1 MTILVTGATGAIGSQ
16 IVDRLVAEGASV
28 RAIARSPEKA
38 NLPASVDVR
47 KGDMTDIASMRAA
60 LEGVDTLFLLNA
72 VVADEVTQAIL
83 TLSLARDAGIQRIVY
98 FSVFNSDRFTDVPHF
113 TGKYTVERMIEEF
126 DLPATILR
134 PSYFIQNDA
143 SMKEVIA
150 GKSVYPMPV
159 GSVGVSMADTRDIAE
174 IAAISLLQRERS
186 ATPLPREVID
196 VVGPEPMTGSALAA
210 IWTEVL
216 GTPVNYGGDDLDS
229 FEAQMA
235 SRAPSWM
242 ARDIRLMLGRFQRD
256 GMAANERAVAR
267 MTELLGRPPRSY
279 RNFAVE
285 TAKEWA
291 AN

>member
-1 MTILVTGATGAIGSQ
+1 MTILITGATGAVGSQ
-16 IVDRLVAEGASV
+16 IVHRLVEEGASV

-134 PSYFIQNDA
+134 PTYFIQNDA
-143 SMKEVIA
+143 SITEVIA
-150 GKSVYPMPV
+150 GHSVYPMPV

-174 IAAISLLQRERS
+174 VAAICLLQRERS
-186 ATPLPREVID
+186 ATPLPREVIE
-196 VVGPEPMTGSALAA
+196 VVGPEPMTGTALAA

-216 GTPVNYGGDDLDS
+216 DKPVNYGGDDLDA

-242 ARDIRLMLGRFQRD
+242 ARDIRLMLNRFQRD
-256 GMAANERAVAR
+256 GMAANARAVAR

-279 RNFAVE
+279 REFAIE

-291 AN
+291 AK

>member
-1 MTILVTGATGAIGSQ
+1 MTILVTGATGSVGSQ
-16 IVDRLVAEGASV
+16 IVHRLVEEGASV

-38 NLPASVDVR
+38 DLPASVDVR
-47 KGDMTDIASMRAA
+47 KGDMTDIPSMRAA
-60 LEGVDTLFLLNA
+60 LERVDTLFLLNA

-134 PSYFIQNDA
+134 PSYFMQNDV
-143 SMKEVIA
+143 SMKEMIA
-150 GKSVYPMPV
+150 GKSIYPMPV
-159 GSVGVSMADTRDIAE
+159 GSIGVSMADTRDIAE
-174 IAAISLLQRERS
+174 MAAISLLQRERS
-186 ATPLPREVID
+186 ATPLPREVIE
-196 VVGPEPMTGSALAA
+196 VVGPQAMTGGALAA
-210 IWTEVL
+210 IWTEAL
-216 GTPVNYGGDDLDS
+216 GKPVSYGGDDLDA

-235 SRAPSWM
+235 SRAPGWM

-279 RNFAVE
+279 RDFALE

-291 AN
+291 GK

>member
-1 MTILVTGATGAIGSQ
+1 MTILVTGATGSVGSQ
-16 IVDRLVAEGASV
+16 IVHRLVEEGASV

-47 KGDMTDIASMRAA
+47 KGDMTDIPSMRAA

-134 PSYFIQNDA
+134 PSYFMQNDV
-143 SMKEVIA
+143 SMKEMIA
-150 GKSVYPMPV
+150 GKSIYPMPV
-159 GSVGVSMADTRDIAE
+159 GSMGVSMADTRDIAE
-174 IAAISLLQRERS
+174 MAAISLLQRERS
-186 ATPLPREVID
+186 ATPLPREVIE
-196 VVGPEPMTGSALAA
+196 VVGPQAMTGGALAA
-210 IWTEVL
+210 IWTEAL
-216 GTPVNYGGDDLDS
+216 GKPVSYGGDDLDA

-235 SRAPSWM
+235 SRAPGWM

-279 RNFAVE
+279 RDFAIE

-291 AN
+291 GK

>member
-1 MTILVTGATGAIGSQ
+1 MTILVTGATGSVGSQ
-16 IVDRLVAEGASV
+16 IVHRLVEEGASV

-38 NLPASVDVR
+38 DLPASVDVR
-47 KGDMTDIASMRAA
+47 KGDMTDIPSMRAA

-134 PSYFIQNDA
+134 PSYFMQNDV
-143 SMKEVIA
+143 SMKEMIA
-150 GKSVYPMPV
+150 GKSIYPMPL
-159 GSVGVSMADTRDIAE
+159 GSMGVSMADTRDIAE
-174 IAAISLLQRERS
+174 MAAISLLQRERS
-186 ATPLPREVID
+186 ATPLPREVIE
-196 VVGPEPMTGSALAA
+196 VVGPQAMTGGALAA
-210 IWTEVL
+210 IWTEAL
-216 GTPVNYGGDDLDS
+216 GKPVSYGGDDLDA

-235 SRAPSWM
+235 SRAPGWM

-279 RNFAVE
+279 RDFAIE

-291 AN
+291 GK

>member
-1 MTILVTGATGAIGSQ
+1 MTILVTGATGSVGSQ
-16 IVDRLVAEGASV
+16 IVHRLVEEGASV

-38 NLPASVDVR
+38 DLPASVDVR
-47 KGDMTDIASMRAA
+47 KGDMTDIPSMRAA

-134 PSYFIQNDA
+134 PSYFMQNDV
-143 SMKEVIA
+143 SMKELIA
-150 GKSVYPMPV
+150 GKSIYPMPL
-159 GSVGVSMADTRDIAE
+159 GSMGISMADTRDIAE
-174 IAAISLLQRERS
+174 MAAISLLQRERS
-186 ATPLPREVID
+186 ATPLPREVIE
-196 VVGPEPMTGSALAA
+196 VVGPQAMTGGALAA
-210 IWTEVL
+210 IWTEAL
-216 GTPVNYGGDDLDS
+216 GKPVSYGGDDLDA

-235 SRAPSWM
+235 SRAPGWM

-279 RNFAVE
+279 RDFAIE

-291 AN
+291 GK